1 MTIELL
7 YPETA
12 NLFGDLMN
20 AKLLKTAIPG
30 VELVETGLKARPRFV
45 DEDVSMILLCSMT
58 ERSQELVAKALM
70 PFKDRLSELIEGGTV
85 FLITGNAM
93 EIFGSY
99 IEDEDGSRIEGLNL
113 FNFHAKRRMMN
124 RFNSLYLGKCGD
136 MEIVGFKSQFSH
148 AYGEGFDPLFE
159 TLRGVG
165 MNRETMPEGI
175 RKNNFMATY
184 VLGPLL
190 VLNPDFAKY
199 IFRLLGAADAV
210 LSFEEA
216 AYDAYNLRLAEFKD
230 PKTGFGY

>member
-7 YPETA
+7 YPEVA

-20 AKLLKTAIPG
+20 AKLLKAAIP
-30 VELVETGLKARPRFV
+30 EAQLIETGLKDRPRFA
-45 DEDVSMILLCSMT
+45 DEAVSMIILCSMT
-58 ERSQELVAKALM
+58 ERSQELVVQALT
-70 PFKDRLSELIEGGTV
+70 PFKDRLSELIDNGTV
-85 FLITGNAM
+85 FLITGNAT

-99 IEDEDGSRIEGLNL
+99 IENEDGSKIEALDL
-113 FNFHAKRRMMN
+113 FSFHAKRRMMN
-124 RFNSLYLGKCGD
+124 RFNSLYLGKCG
-136 MEIVGFKSQFSH
+136 EVEVVGFKSQFSH
-148 AYGEGFDPLFE
+148 AYGDGFKPLFE
-159 TLRGVG
+159 TQRGTG
-165 MNRETMPEGI
+165 MNPNTLPEGI

-199 IFRLLGAADAV
+199 IFTLLGADTAS
-210 LSFEEA
+210 LPFEAA

>member
-7 YPETA
+7 YPEVA

-20 AKLLKTAIPG
+20 AKLLKTAIPDA
-30 VELVETGLKARPRFV
+30 ELVETRLKSRPRFA
-45 DEDVSMILLCSMT
+45 DEDVSMIILCSMT
-58 ERSQELVAKALM
+58 ERSQELVAQALM
-70 PFKDRLSELIEGGTV
+70 PFRDRLSALIDSGTV

-93 EIFGSY
+93 EIFGIH
-99 IEDEDGSRIEGLNL
+99 IENEDGSRIEMLNL
-113 FNFHAKRRMMN
+113 FNFHTKRRMMN

-136 MEIVGFKSQFSH
+136 IEVVGFKSQFSH
-148 AYGEGFDPLFE
+148 AYGDGFAPLFE

-165 MNRETMPEGI
+165 INRETMPEGI

-199 IFRLLGAADAV
+199 IFTLLGAENAA
-210 LSFEEA
+210 LPFEEA